1 MRFLSHVFNAKREK
15 MPTNYLVL
23 RATVPLDEGVEFTKP
38 SAWETKG
45 AGADLTAHV
54 VSGHETDAGDLRADP
69 KNAAVMDADVMLSL
83 ITPRA
88 SAANEKTALTL
99 AGTIKMPAGLI
110 AVKAHTSPFTGQGV
124 TVAVLDTGLDDSHPA
139 FTGKTIVK
147 RDFTGEGANATDVS
161 DKDGHGT
168 HCAGTVCGTTVD
180 GIRVGVAPGV
190 TKVCI
195 GKVLDK
201 NGGSL
206 EMFIKG
212 MMWAVMDE
220 KALIVSMS
228 LGYDLPRNVKR
239 LVARG
244 VDPALAAQAAMNQQS
259 DIIKGVSTL
268 RAFLE
273 WQSNNVI
280 FAAASG
286 NESARPKFVLDAGLP
301 AAELFA
307 VGAVGATAAGDKWQV
322 ADFSNGRAQVAAPG
336 VDVVSAAAGG
346 GWASKSGTSMATPH
360 VAGVAALWA
369 EKLRNQGGLIAPS
382 MLRAAIMANADRQ
395 PLLNPQS
402 DATGVGLVQCPQ

>member
-1 MRFLSHVFNAKREK
+1 

-38 SAWETKG
+38 SAWETRG

-54 VSGHETDAGDLRADP
+54 VPGHETDAGDLRADP
-69 KNAAVMDADVMLSL
+69 QNAAVMDADVMLSL
-83 ITPRA
+83 IKPRA
-88 SAANEKTALTL
+88 SAANEQTALTL
-99 AGTIKMPAGLI
+99 AGAIKMPAGLI

-139 FTGKTIVK
+139 FTGKTIIK

-190 TKVCI
+190 TKLCI
-195 GKVLDK
+195 GKVLGK
-201 NGGSL
+201 KGGSL

-228 LGYDLPRNVKR
+228 LGYDLPGNVKR
-239 LVARG
+239 LIARG
-244 VDPALAAQAAMNQQS
+244 VDPALAAQAAINQQS

-268 RAFLE
+268 RAFLKS
-273 WQSNNVI
+273 QSNNVI
-280 FAAASG
+280 FVAASG

-307 VGAVGATAAGDKWQV
+307 VGAVGATAASDKWQV

-336 VDVVSAAAGG
+336 VDVLSAATGG
-346 GWASKSGTSMATPH
+346 GWASMSGTSMATPH
-360 VAGVAALWA
+360 VGVAALWA
-369 EKLRNQGGLIAPS
+369 EKLRNQGGLIGPS
-382 MLRAAIMANADRQ
+382 TLRAAIVANADRQ

>member
-1 MRFLSHVFNAKREK
+1 MA
-15 MPTNYLVL
+15 TNYLVL
-23 RATVPLDEGVEFTKP
+23 RATVPLDEGVEFTIP
-38 SAWETKG
+38 SAWATKG

-54 VSGHETDAGDLRADP
+54 VSGHESDAGDLRADP
-69 KNAAVMDADVMLSL
+69 QNAAVMDADVMLSL

-88 SAANEKTALTL
+88 SAADEETALTL
-99 AGTIKMPAGLI
+99 AGAIKMPAGLI

-147 RDFTGEGANATDVS
+147 RDFTGEGANPTDVS

-190 TKVCI
+190 TKLCI
-195 GKVLDK
+195 GKVLGK

-212 MMWAVMDE
+212 MMWAVVDE

-228 LGYDLPRNVKR
+228 LGYDLPGNVKR
-239 LVARG
+239 LIARG

-273 WQSNNVI
+273 SQSNNVI

-286 NESARPKFVLDAGLP
+286 NESARPRFVLDAGLP

-307 VGAVGATAAGDKWQV
+307 VGAVGLTTEGDKWQI

-336 VDVVSAAAGG
+336 VDVVSAAPGG
-346 GWASKSGTSMATPH
+346 GWASMSGTSMATPH

-369 EKLRNQGGLIAPS
+369 EKLRNQGGLVAPS
-382 MLRAAIMANADRQ
+382 TLRAAIMANADRQ

>member
-1 MRFLSHVFNAKREK
+1 MRFV
-15 MPTNYLVL
+15 
-23 RATVPLDEGVEFTKP
+23 D
-38 SAWETKG
+38 
-45 AGADLTAHV
+45 
-54 VSGHETDAGDLRADP
+54 
-69 KNAAVMDADVMLSL
+69 
-83 ITPRA
+83 
-88 SAANEKTALTL
+88 
-99 AGTIKMPAGLI
+99 
-110 AVKAHTSPFTGQGV
+110 V

-161 DKDGHGT
+161 DKHGHGT

-190 TKVCI
+190 TKLCI
-195 GKVLDK
+195 GKVLGK

-228 LGYDLPRNVKR
+228 LGYDLPGNVKR
-239 LVARG
+239 LIARG

-259 DIIKGVSTL
+259 DIIKGVSAL

-280 FAAASG
+280 FVAASG

-307 VGAVGATAAGDKWQV
+307 VGAVGAPAGGDKWEV
-322 ADFSNGRAQVAAPG
+322 ADFSTGRAQVAAPG

-346 GWASKSGTSMATPH
+346 GWVSMSGTSMATPH

-369 EKLRNQGGLIAPS
+369 EKLRNQGGLTAPS
-382 MLRAAIMANADRQ
+382 TLRAAIISNADRQ

>member
-1 MRFLSHVFNAKREK
+1 

-23 RATVPLDEGVEFTKP
+23 RATVPLDEGLEFSQP
-38 SAWETKG
+38 SAWQKKG

-54 VSGHETDAGDLRADP
+54 VPGHETDAGELRADP
-69 KNAAVMDADVMLSL
+69 HNVAVMDADVMLSL
-83 ITPRA
+83 IKPRT
-88 SAANEKTALTL
+88 SAANEETALTL

-110 AVKAHTSPFTGQGV
+110 AVKAHTSPLTGQGV
-124 TVAVLDTGLDDSHPA
+124 TIAVLDTGLDDSHPA
-139 FTGKTIVK
+139 FAGKTIVK

-161 DKDGHGT
+161 DKNGHGT

-190 TKVCI
+190 TKLCI
-195 GKVLDK
+195 GKVLGK

-206 EMFIKG
+206 ETFIKG

-228 LGYDLPRNVKR
+228 LGYDLPGNVKR
-239 LVARG
+239 LIARG

-259 DIIKGVSTL
+259 DIIKGVSAL

-280 FAAASG
+280 FVAASG

-307 VGAVGATAAGDKWQV
+307 VGAVGATTGGDKWEV

-346 GWASKSGTSMATPH
+346 GWASMSGTSMATPH

-369 EKLRNQGGLIAPS
+369 EKLRNQGGLTAPS
-382 MLRAAIMANADRQ
+382 TLRAAIISSADRQ